1 LTPECRTVTLS
12 PSGATT
18 APWVEETRM
27 RHFDVVGVVLL
38 AGAAS
43 IASGCNGITGS
54 GDLTVINGGTG
65 ASAGTAA
72 GAGGAGG
79 AGSES
84 SSSTGMPM
92 TQCVYPT
99 AGLGFGVGKV
109 VPPHH
114 TWKGFPDN
122 SLATSTPV
130 DVAFDDYYDCDGS
143 KGVNALLVDTSAL
156 WCGAC
161 QEAASHFTQEIKSSW
176 AALGIHV
183 ITLMVDDAQPG
194 QPATIKTVTGWKT
207 TYKLDNS
214 TVVVDP
220 GFTFAPP
227 GETTIGL
234 PVEVI
239 VDPRTM
245 KIVDSQEGYS
255 GDYSALIALAKKNA
269 VK

>member
-1 LTPECRTVTLS
+1 
-12 PSGATT
+12 
-18 APWVEETRM
+18 M

-38 AGAAS
+38 AGAAVG
-43 IASGCNGITGS
+43 IGVGCNALTGS
-54 GDLTVINGGTG
+54 GDLMVISGGAG
-65 ASAGTAA
+65 ASVGAGN
-72 GAGGAGG
+72 GGAGG
-79 AGSES
+79 AGSETSAS
-84 SSSTGMPM
+84 SGMPM

-99 AGLGFGVGKV
+99 AGLGFGVGNV
-109 VPPHH
+109 VPPHR
-114 TWKGFPDN
+114 TWQGFPDN
-122 SLATSTPV
+122 SLATSMPV
-130 DVAFDDYYDCDGS
+130 KVSFDDYYDCDGS
-143 KGVNALLVDTSAL
+143 KGITALLVDTSAL

-161 QEAASHFTQEIKSSW
+161 QEAASHFTQELKSTW

-234 PVEVI
+234 PVEMI

-245 KIVDSQEGYS
+245 KIVTSDEGYS
-255 GDYSALIALAKKNA
+255 GDYSALVARAKKNA